1 MLRWEWS
8 PGSTLFLVWQQNRA
22 NDDSFGNLQL
32 SRDVNALFAGGES
45 RNVLAVKA
53 SYWLSW

>member
-1 MLRWEWS
+1 VRTAAADLYPEDARERGA
-8 PGSTLFLVWQQNRA
+8 PAADLAEAARLG
-22 NDDSFGNLQL
+22 
-32 SRDVNALFAGGES
+32 RDLDALFGGGES